1 MIALVPSVSLRMLGL
16 TFYGVGILSYYGPYW
31 ALPSALLSP
40 SGLAI
45 SIAFIN
51 SCSSLG
57 GFLINKSL
65 GFVSTHYG
73 ATGIFIVEAI
83 LCFAAVAVLALMK
96 IDVKKKKPTN
106 KCCITNLI
114 NGEIMKITSIEVF
127 DCELKKRSNDVIL

>member
-1 MIALVPSVSLRMLGL
+1 L

-96 IDVKKKKPTN
+96 IDVKKEKSQQTN
-106 KCCITNLI
+106 VVSRT
-114 NGEIMKITSIEVF
+114 
-127 DCELKKRSNDVIL
+127 

>member
-1 MIALVPSVSLRMLGL
+1 MFLAGCGFLMIALVPSMSLRMLGL

-65 GFVSTHYG
+65 GFVSIHYG

-96 IDVKKKKPTN
+96 IDVKKEKSQQTN
-106 KCCITNLI
+106 VVSRT
-114 NGEIMKITSIEVF
+114 
-127 DCELKKRSNDVIL
+127 

>member
-1 MIALVPSVSLRMLGL
+1 MVLGSSAITGL
-16 TFYGVGILSYYGPYW
+16 TW

-96 IDVKKKKPTN
+96 IDVKKKKTN
-106 KCCITNLI
+106 KQMLYYEPDKWRNYE
-114 NGEIMKITSIEVF
+114 NYVY
-127 DCELKKRSNDVIL
+127 